1 MKDYDVYI
9 YKGFKEDEDFWK
21 KWFEKEN
28 SSIETAEEMK
38 KNNENEKLKK
48 QIDSAIEWLINN
60 FKVEK

>member
-21 KWFEKEN
+21 KCFKKEN
-28 SSIETAEEMK
+28 QTIKTAE

-48 QIDSAIEWLINN
+48 QIDGAIEWLTNN

>member
-9 YKGFKEDEDFWK
+9 YKGFTEDEDFWK
-21 KWFEKEN
+21 KWFEKED
-28 SSIETAEEMK
+28 SSIETE

-48 QIDSAIEWLINN
+48 QIDGAIEWLTNN